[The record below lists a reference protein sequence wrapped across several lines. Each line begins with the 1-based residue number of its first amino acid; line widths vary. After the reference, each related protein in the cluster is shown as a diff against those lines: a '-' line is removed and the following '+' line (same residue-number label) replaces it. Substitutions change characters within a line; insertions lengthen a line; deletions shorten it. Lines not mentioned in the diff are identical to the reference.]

1 MRETKNCITTLL
13 VTDDPAL
20 ESAARDVAKDLGDVL
35 RFVRNSR
42 EATGAAFDSLARETL
57 VIVDVD
63 AGFGSRSMINTIAG
77 LVPVIAVTG
86 KPNSWVKSMRRH
98 RRIVAEI
105 SKPVSLES
113 LKEAIFRSRGFYESK
128 TQFSG

>member
-1 MRETKNCITTLL
+1 MRDTKNSITTLL

-20 ESAARDVAKDLGDVL
+20 ESTARDVAKDLGNVL
-35 RFVRNSR
+35 RFVKNSR

-63 AGFGSRSMINTIAG
+63 SEFGSHCMINTIAG
-77 LVPVIAVTG
+77 LVPVIAVTR
-86 KPNSWVKSMRRH
+86 KANPWVQSMRHH
-98 RRIVAEI
+98 RRIVAEV

-113 LKEAIFRSRGFYESK
+113 LKEAILRSRDFYGNE
-128 TQFSG
+128 T